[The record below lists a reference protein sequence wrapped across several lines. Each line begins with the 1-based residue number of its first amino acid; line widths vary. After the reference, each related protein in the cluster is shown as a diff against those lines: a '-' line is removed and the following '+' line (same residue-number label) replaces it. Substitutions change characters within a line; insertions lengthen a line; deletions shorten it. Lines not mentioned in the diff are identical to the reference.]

1 MNDAAAKLFDNR
13 RFDRRVAGVFGPLSL
28 ELFNEM
34 AHNGREQGIPVDSF
48 SYLPFSSGLPPVH
61 SSLKK
66 KNL

>member
-34 AHNGREQGIPVDSF
+34 AHNGRE
-48 SYLPFSSGLPPVH
+48 
-61 SSLKK
+61 
-66 KNL
+66 